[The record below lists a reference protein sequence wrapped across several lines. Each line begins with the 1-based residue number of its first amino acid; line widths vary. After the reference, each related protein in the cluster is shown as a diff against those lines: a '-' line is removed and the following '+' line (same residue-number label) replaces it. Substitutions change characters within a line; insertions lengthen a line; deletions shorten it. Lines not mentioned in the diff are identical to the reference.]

1 MMMAKKGFTLIE
13 VLVVMTLVAL
23 LVTIALPRYFT
34 GLQRSKE
41 AVLKEDLRVLRQ
53 AIEDF
58 HVDKN
63 HLPESLEALVEQR
76 YIKFIPVDPVTE
88 RTDTWLPQVTY
99 LTNYPQLYD
108 VNSGAEGIGL
118 NGVPYQEW

>member
-1 MMMAKKGFTLIE
+1 MAKKGFTLIE

-53 AIEDF
+53 AIEDY
-58 HVDKN
+58 HGDKN
-63 HLPESLEALVEQR
+63 QLPANLEDLVTQR
-76 YIKFIPVDPVTE
+76 YIKFIPVDPITE
-88 RTDTWLPQVTY
+88 RVDSWVLQFTETD
-99 LTNYPQLYD
+99 NYPQLYD
-108 VNSGAEGIGL
+108 VNSGAEGEGL
-118 NGVPYQEW
+118 NGVPYQKW

>member
-1 MMMAKKGFTLIE
+1 MKAHKQGFTLIE

-23 LVTIALPRYFT
+23 LVTIAMPKYFT

-58 HVDKN
+58 HADKN
-63 HLPESLEALVEQR
+63 QLPDSLEALVQQR

-88 RTDTWLPQVTY
+88 RSDSWQLELTYSTSYPQVH
-99 LTNYPQLYD
+99 D
-108 VNSGAEGIGL
+108 VKSGAEGVGL
-118 NGVPYQEW
+118 NGIPYQEW

>member
-1 MMMAKKGFTLIE
+1 MMVKRGFTLIE

-41 AVLKEDLRVLRQ
+41 AVLKEDLRVIRQ

-58 HVDKN
+58 HIDKN
-63 HLPESLEALVEQR
+63 QLPESLAQLVEQR
-76 YIKFIPVDPVTE
+76 YIKFIPVDPITE
-88 RTDTWLPQVTY
+88 RADTWVSQLNY
-99 LTNYPQLYD
+99 SASYPQLYD
-108 VNSGAEGIGL
+108 VRSGADGSGL
-118 NGVPYQEW
+118 NGVAYQEW